1 MKTAELSDDWDI
13 MLDASGDIA
22 LIEGKAQIA
31 QDVASCVR
39 VFRGEDI
46 WDMRRGI
53 PYKDDI
59 LGRPPVQ
66 PVMAAYMEEEAARVN
81 GVEGAVL
88 LMNTENRLTSISLI
102 VTTEA
107 GEAINVF

>member
-13 MLDASGDIA
+13 MLNAFGDIS

-46 WDMRRGI
+46 WDIRRGV
-53 PYKDDI
+53 PYKEDI
-59 LGRPPVQ
+59 FGSPPVQ
-66 PVMAAYMEEEAARVN
+66 SVVAAYMEEEAARVN
-81 GVEGAVL
+81 GVEGTVL
-88 LMNTENRLTSISLI
+88 LMNTENRRTNISLI

-107 GEAINVF
+107 GETINVF